1 MTDQKPLYI
10 RCPSCK
16 KQLLKISVNI
26 DSAMP
31 VEYRRAKTLA
41 DAQHEFVLAAL
52 HANKGNRMQT
62 AKEIGVCIR
71 TLRNMII
78 AMKKRGFDVP
88 KTEYIRAKGQREITI
103 DTY

>member
-1 MTDQKPLYI
+1 MTEQKPLYI

-31 VEYRRAKTLA
+31 VEYRRSKTLQE
-41 DAQHEFVLAAL
+41 AQHEFVLAAL
-52 HANKGNRMQT
+52 HANRGNRMQT
-62 AKEIGVCIR
+62 AKDLNICIR

-78 AMKKRGFDVP
+78 SLKEHGFDVP